1 MNGQVDGRKTC
12 MKNIYKTY
20 NPSQKVFLRIGKK
33 RGKFVFA
40 DKAFAGTVEKRYQD
54 DT

>member
-1 MNGQVDGRKTC
+1 MHEKYLQNIQSQSESFF
-12 MKNIYKTY
+12 KNWE
-20 NPSQKVFLRIGKK
+20 KK
-33 RGKFVFA
+33 RKIRICRVFA